1 MKNMLTEYI
10 KENVFHWVSK
20 ILFMSC
26 GLIFRKIKKIVK
38 INIIVIATKLKS
50 IFVFINSL
58 DANLVM

>member
-26 GLIFRKIKKIVK
+26 GLIFRKIKKVVK
-38 INIIVIATKLKS
+38 INITVITTKLKS

-58 DANLVM
+58 DASLVM